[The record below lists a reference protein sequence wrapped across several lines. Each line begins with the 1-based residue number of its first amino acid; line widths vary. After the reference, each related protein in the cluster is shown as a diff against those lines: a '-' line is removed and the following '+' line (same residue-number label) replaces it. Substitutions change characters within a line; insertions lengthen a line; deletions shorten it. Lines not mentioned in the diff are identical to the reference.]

1 MLKITNNIILH
12 NSCVYTYIIILYLVC
27 NCQVRWKDLRKFLKY
42 IFSKPLMSYSATV
55 AYYFLIS
62 FFPFVFLLTKFTAF
76 FSISSDTVMNVL
88 YYIFPEKTYD
98 ILYTSLHSI
107 TATTS
112 PATYIFYIIFALWSS
127 SMLINSIRNVF
138 NEPDKSLS
146 PTKRF
151 IIRRSFSMLFTLI
164 LALLIV
170 FSLTLVMYINIIVS
184 LAARYM
190 SMNYITSYVSLILSV
205 AVGISDF
212 MLLYKFIPSKP
223 IKFKEAFPG
232 AVFSTLFYGIASWGY
247 SLYIGYIA
255 DYSRF
260 YGTFDAIII
269 FVVWLYIL
277 SYILILGG
285 YINKYLI
292 KIKKEAAN

>member
-1 MLKITNNIILH
+1 MK
-12 NSCVYTYIIILYLVC
+12 
-27 NCQVRWKDLRKFLKY
+27 KFFKY
-42 IFSKPLMSYSATV
+42 IFSKPLMSYAATV
-55 AYYFLIS
+55 SYYFLIS
-62 FFPFVFLLTKFTAF
+62 FFPFVFLLTKFTAL
-76 FSISSDTVMNVL
+76 FSITSDTVMNVL
-88 YYIFPEKTYD
+88 YYIFPERTYD
-98 ILYTSLHSI
+98 ILYSSLHSI

-112 PATYIFYIIFALWSS
+112 PTTYILYIIFALWSS

-151 IIRRSFSMLFTLI
+151 IIRRAFSMLFTLI

-170 FSLTLVMYINIIVS
+170 FSLTLVMYINIIVT
-184 LAARYM
+184 LIARVM
-190 SMNYITSYVSLILSV
+190 SIGYISTYVSLLLSA
-205 AVGISDF
+205 AVGICDF
-212 MLLYKFIPSKP
+212 MLLYKFIPTKP
-223 IKFKEAFPG
+223 IKFIEALPG
-232 AVFSTLFYGIASWGY
+232 AVFSTVFYGIASWLY

-260 YGTFDAIII
+260 YGTFDSIII

-277 SYILILGG
+277 SLILILGG

-292 KIKKEAAN
+292 KRKREAEK